1 MSHSSLLLVQIK
13 CKKSNRKVIGP
24 ERLKLGTRKEVTKM
38 LKEDKRHA
46 CNSGKRR
53 LTRTERRRS
62 GVSFH
67 GSLYIEYAWRG
78 GKSTLSSPSARV
90 LISPNSVAYC
100 YLVLWSSFNY
110 YYLYLIVN
118 LIIITHCYIWIKI
131 PGGFRCTIC
140 PILTSLSK
148 VWSAYHFNY

>member
-13 CKKSNRKVIGP
+13 CKKPNRKVIGP

-78 GKSTLSSPSARV
+78 GKSTLPSPSACV

-100 YLVLWSSFNY
+100 YLVLLVLTTFFY
-110 YYLYLIVN
+110 TFFGLL
-118 LIIITHCYIWIKI
+118 L
-131 PGGFRCTIC
+131 TIN
-140 PILTSLSK
+140 IFT
-148 VWSAYHFNY
+148 